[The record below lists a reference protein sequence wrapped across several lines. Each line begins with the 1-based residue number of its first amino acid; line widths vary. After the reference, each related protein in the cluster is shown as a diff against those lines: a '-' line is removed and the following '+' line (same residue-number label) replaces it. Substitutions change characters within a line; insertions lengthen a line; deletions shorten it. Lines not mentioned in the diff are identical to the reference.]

1 LTSVGLSVELV
12 RGSPVVVVRPRGT
25 LTALSAPDLRSALLE
40 AVADQP
46 VAVVVDASDLA
57 VGDDVALAVV
67 ATVARESLEWP
78 GTRIAVAGAGPEVSA
93 AVRRIGVDRH
103 VETCVDLPTAIRT
116 LADGPPPPT
125 ASEVIAPDRNAPS
138 VARAA
143 VARFCQDLGVDE
155 NDAAQLVASELVTNA
170 VVHTG
175 TPMELRLRMVGSRLH
190 IAVRDGGPGV
200 PRLAGIIDEA
210 SESGRGLLLVDA
222 LAARW
227 GTFIPDR
234 GKIVW
239 ATVRVK
245 PRPDNGH
252 TGLEQGG

>member
-1 LTSVGLSVELV
+1 LTSVGLSVELE
-12 RGSPVVVVRPRGT
+12 RGEPAVVVRPRGT
-25 LTALSAPDLRSALLE
+25 LTALSAPDLRAALLE
-40 AVADQP
+40 ALAEQP
-46 VAVVVDASDLA
+46 VALIVDASALA
-57 VGDDVALAVV
+57 VDDDVALAVL
-67 ATVARESLEWP
+67 ATVARQAQDWP
-78 GTRIAVAGAGPEVSA
+78 GTRLALAGATPDVAAAAERLGVTRLVSLCA
-93 AVRRIGVDRH
+93 DV
-103 VETCVDLPTAIRT
+103 PTARGA
-116 LADGPPPPT
+116 LAGDAAPPT
-125 ASEVIAPDRNAPS
+125 TSHVIQPDRNAPS

-143 VARFCQDLGVDE
+143 VARFCQDLGVRE

-175 TPMELRLRMVGSRLH
+175 TTMQLRLRLVDSRLH
-190 IAVRDGGPGV
+190 IAVRDGGDGV

-227 GTFIPDR
+227 GTFVPDR

-245 PRPDNGH
+245 PTPGNGR
-252 TGLEQGG
+252 TTFEQA